1 MCVGDKAL
9 PRCSVPHGR
18 FEWLLK
24 PHSILN
30 ARFNNPLFLDSDN
43 HPASVKLL
51 DFIYSLDR
59 HNYGIF
65 WPDLMRMKP
74 DRSIWRIMGIPYR
87 DEPEF
92 ETGQM
97 VIDKERCGEALEF
110 ALWMNQR
117 ADFFYHHVWGDK
129 DTFRFAWHKYGLP
142 YAMIPHPV
150 QILEV
155 PGGPP
160 GKGVMCQHDFEGN
173 RIFQHRNMAKWDLLG
188 ENPRIPGFLYEH
200 ECREFLAE
208 LRGMWNGRIHWRP
221 PMRKDMGDWEW
232 RERGHIVR
240 DLRKGVWLFEDR
252 RPQAGVCCGPLKK
265 WSAQRKSKPWEI
277 CPSPP
282 QEAPTGS
289 TEGTEISAGMPA
301 DGSSHSTA
309 AEAMKRDPMAETARG
324 LRCWELSFIKDGAIG
339 AGARKD
345 FYFWDLERVD
355 GVWTLHLSGEEGRTV
370 TFQRQPEGNWLGHWV
385 PNTREKR
392 GALKARLFRVEAEY
406 PALQGIVSER
416 VGDSSSSFGDSP
428 EGTSAPVVPFASEP
442 DARRSLRASRPR
454 PLHLANHAFGI
465 GDAVTGFY
473 AACETAERN
482 GRAVVYHTRF
492 PQWLARASH
501 PAVTITNLK
510 PPKGTPDVDVDYAEQ
525 LRYARDKV
533 AWYGQWGGRKAG
545 LPASPTGTS
554 PRRGPAGYGLDRRIH
569 LVRLD
574 FPRYVLLAPFAAW
587 EARNWPQAHWR
598 RLAWLLDQAGYVP
611 VAMGTQENAER
622 MQQTFDKSNA
632 YWALDHAPDWVMD
645 AMLGA
650 DVVIGLDSG
659 MVHVAGLLR
668 VPTLCLHAHLPPE
681 FLFSHAPTVRSLSP
695 KTCCVHCRWQH
706 DRGFNEG
713 CATQCSALSTVGPE
727 EVMGMLNQV
736 ADGEAADSR
745 RWAATETASTATSPM
760 AV

>member
-1 MCVGDKAL
+1 
-9 PRCSVPHGR
+9 
-18 FEWLLK
+18 
-24 PHSILN
+24 
-30 ARFNNPLFLDSDN
+30 
-43 HPASVKLL
+43 
-51 DFIYSLDR
+51 
-59 HNYGIF
+59 
-65 WPDLMRMKP
+65 
-74 DRSIWRIMGIPYR
+74 MGIPYR

-117 ADFFYHHVWGDK
+117 ADFFYNHVWGDK

-160 GKGVMCQHDFEGN
+160 GMGVMCQHDFEGN
-173 RIFQHRNMAKWDLLG
+173 RILQHRNKAKWDLLG

-208 LRGMWNGRIHWRP
+208 LRGMWNGRIRWKP

-252 RPQAGVCCGPLKK
+252 RPQADVCCGPLEK
-265 WSAQRKSKPWEI
+265 WSAERKSKPWGI
-277 CPSPP
+277 HPA
-282 QEAPTGS
+282 APVESEKGK
-289 TEGTEISAGMPA
+289 TEGTGISSGMAA
-301 DGSSHSTA
+301 DGASPAAA
-309 AEAMKRDPMAETARG
+309 AEPGMRDPMVDTARG
-324 LRCWELSFIKDGAIG
+324 LRCWEFGFAKDGTMG
-339 AGARKD
+339 LGARQD
-345 FYFWDLERVD
+345 FYFWDLKRVE
-355 GVWTLHLSGEEGRTV
+355 GVWTLCLSGEKGRTV
-370 TFQRQPEGNWLGHWV
+370 TFRRQPEGNWLGHWV
-385 PNTREKR
+385 PNPREKR

-406 PALQGIVSER
+406 PALQGLVSER
-416 VGDSSSSFGDSP
+416 VRDCSSTFGDSSD
-428 EGTSAPVVPFASEP
+428 GTGKPVVPFGSEP
-442 DARRSLRASRPR
+442 DAHRSSRASRSR
-454 PLHLANHAFGI
+454 ALHLANHAFGI

-473 AACETAERN
+473 AACEMAERN

-492 PQWLARASH
+492 PQWLARVSH
-501 PAVTITNLK
+501 PAVTITNQK

-545 LPASPTGTS
+545 LPAAPTGTS
-554 PRRGPAGYGLDRRIH
+554 PRRGPAAYGLDRRIH
-569 LVRLD
+569 LLRLD

-650 DVVIGLDSG
+650 DAVIGLDSG

-668 VPTLCLHAHLPPE
+668 VPTVCLHAHLPPK
-681 FLFSHAPTVRSLSP
+681 FLLSYAPTVRSLSP
-695 KTCCVHCRWQH
+695 KTSCVHCRWQH

-745 RWAATETASTATSPM
+745 RWAATETASKAPSPL